1 MPCLHGVGSWHN
13 NRELNPWSWQWVLRL
28 GGKVSVKNSL
38 WAIRIDIEC
47 STWCLTLLCGSSRFI
62 SYDRQSAGLRLY
74 LYTFQ
79 HRRGILHKTWPIS
92 MDGMVNVLSEDA
104 LSSKWP
110 VGPEAKSHTGEPEM
124 STLWWILQS
133 LDFLNKGNLLFAKG
147 I

>member
-1 MPCLHGVGSWHN
+1 MALVREYGDIIIVSWIPGPGSGYLDSV
-13 NRELNPWSWQWVLRL
+13 RRFRL
-28 GGKVSVKNSL
+28 KNSL
-38 WAIRIDIEC
+38 WAIQINIEC
-47 STWCLTLLCGSSRFI
+47 STWCFTLLFGSPRFI

-74 LYTFQ
+74 LYRFQ
-79 HRRGILHKTWPIS
+79 HRRGILNKTWPIS

-110 VGPEAKSHTGEPEM
+110 VGPEAKSHTDEPEM